1 MSQTIPA
8 PRAPA
13 HRPQVLPSHPQRFTP
28 LSLTPERIE
37 RMLTCLNEH
46 AQVSSTQL
54 ADVLG
59 LTRAAAQP
67 LIDDLCSR
75 GLARRGGTK
84 RRYERAYTPVN
95 PALMRDYLRPAIRAC
110 LSGRPALASGV
121 ARALGQP
128 GEQIAETCKVMHLE
142 GELHGALV
150 GAVFVYSLPS
160 TVVPEASAPPPASS
174 TAPVPASPRRGR
186 VTEDVVRAVQAALP
200 PDKRRA
206 VGEVGRVAERFDL
219 SPSQVYRALRQ
230 VLPPR

>member
-8 PRAPA
+8 TRAPA
-13 HRPQVLPSHPQRFTP
+13 RPPQALQSRPQRFTP

-37 RMLTCLNEH
+37 RMLACLNEH

-54 ADVLG
+54 SGALG

-67 LIDDLCSR
+67 LINDLCSR

-84 RRYERAYTPVN
+84 RQYERAYTPVN
-95 PALMRDYLRPAIRAC
+95 RALVRDHLRPAIRAC
-110 LSGRPALASGV
+110 LSGRPALASGI
-121 ARALGQP
+121 ARQLGEP
-128 GEQIAETCKVMHLE
+128 GDIVAETCKVMHLE

-160 TVVPEASAPPPASS
+160 AVAQEASTPPPASS
-174 TAPVPASPRRGR
+174 TAPVSASPRRKR

-206 VGEVGRVAERFDL
+206 GGEVKQVAERFDL
-219 SPSQVYRALRQ
+219 SPSQVYRALKQ